1 MTRSGLAN
9 REGLFAARYRLFTT
23 HETNGFPACCP
34 LTSSWGKGIMA
45 EDILTITGIARHG
58 AARLPSVDVDSFNIE
73 LKDDDGFLGD
83 RASKGA
89 FREIL
94 DGLRQPL
101 KKNGEDPLG
110 SKSAEAIAKS
120 TLDEVLVGNDIHA
133 SALVYGAIEAFA
145 QELAYVTRRF
155 LKTKAWADT
164 ERIVVGGG
172 FRESRVG
179 ELAIARADII
189 LKAGDFKVDL
199 MPIRFHPDDAGL
211 IGCLH
216 LAPSWIFEGQDAILS
231 VDIGGTN
238 IRCGVVE
245 TRWKKAPDLSKA
257 EVWKSELWRHA
268 DDEPTREGA
277 VKRLTK
283 MLKAL
288 IGLSETEGHKLAP
301 FIGIACPGVINQ
313 DGGIEKGAQNLPG
326 NWESSKFNLP
336 VSLAEAIPEIGGHDT
351 AVVMHNDGVVQ
362 GLSEV
367 PFMQDVERWG
377 VLTIGT
383 GLGNACFTNRR
394 KDGGQG
400 KDNGK

>member
-1 MTRSGLAN
+1 
-9 REGLFAARYRLFTT
+9 
-23 HETNGFPACCP
+23 
-34 LTSSWGKGIMA
+34 MA
-45 EDILTITGIARHG
+45 EETGLTTGIAHHG

-73 LKDDDGFLGD
+73 LKDEDGFLGD

-89 FREIL
+89 FREIFDRWRKPLRKTGKDPFGDVPSEDISKKAL
-94 DGLRQPL
+94 DDMLIGDDT
-101 KKNGEDPLG
+101 E
-110 SKSAEAIAKS
+110 
-120 TLDEVLVGNDIHA
+120 A
-133 SALVYGAIEAFA
+133 SAVVHSAIEEFA

-155 LKTKAWADT
+155 LKTKAWTKT

-172 FRESRVG
+172 FRDSRLG

-189 LKAGDFKVDL
+189 VKVEGFKIAMV
-199 MPIRFHPDDAGL
+199 PIRFDPDDAGL

-216 LAPSWIFEGQDAILS
+216 LAPSWIFEAHDSILA

-257 EVWKSELWRHA
+257 SVWKSDLWRHA

-277 VKRLTK
+277 VKRLVK
-283 MLKAL
+283 MLKDL
-288 IGLSETEGHKLAP
+288 IAEADSEGLKLAP
-301 FIGIACPGVINQ
+301 FIGIACPGVIDA
-313 DGGIEKGAQNLPG
+313 DGSIEKGAQNLPG

-336 VSLAEAIPEIGGHDT
+336 GSLVEAIPEISGHDT
-351 AVVMHNDGVVQ
+351 AIVMHNDGVAQ

-367 PFMQDVERWG
+367 PFMQEVEHWG

-383 GLGNACFTNRR
+383 GLGNARFTNRR
-394 KDGGQG
+394 KE
-400 KDNGK
+400 NGKKDKKEKKGKE